1 MHCEPISAM
10 DADKRRQLG
19 YRLIDRIDE
28 YFSSLKDRPAQ
39 RSAHGRRS
47 GTTSTR
53 WRPGCNGPPRR
64 CWNGSFGAAHSF

>member
-1 MHCEPISAM
+1 MSRFRAM

-39 RSAHGRRS
+39 RSAQRS
-47 GTTSTR
+47 AQRHHIDALATR
-53 WRPGCNGPPRR
+53 LQRAAKTVLERF
-64 CWNGSFGAAHSF
+64 FGAAHSF